1 MNEQQELDILR
12 EVASEYKVVK
22 KVILRACDRYI
33 NNEKA
38 NKESKE
44 LASFIKDCMT
54 ETIYDSPSE

>member
-1 MNEQQELDILR
+1 MSEQQEIRILH
-12 EVASEYKVVK
+12 EIANEYKVVK

-54 ETIYDSPSE
+54 ETIYDAPLE